1 LFEAWFNVMQELSA
15 NTVNTLQSV
24 ALQAHRGAMATVPTQ
39 PAPLL
44 APADALHILAV
55 NDAVI
60 AVDKPSGLPSVPGR
74 TPALVDCA
82 WSRVRALHPD
92 ALVVHRLDMA
102 TSGLMLF
109 ARGLLAQRALSLA
122 FEQRRVHKRYV
133 AVVHGLMHDNS
144 YTVDLPLAA
153 DWPNR
158 PRQHVDHAG
167 GKPAITHVQVL
178 SRDTHR
184 NTTRVA
190 LTPVTGRSHQL
201 RVHLLALGHAIVG
214 DTLYGDAVAHEAP
227 GTQPTP
233 QRMHLHAQRIECP
246 HPQPHPAAPATCI
259 YSSEVPF

>member
-1 LFEAWFNVMQELSA
+1 MQELSA

-24 ALQAHRGAMATVPTQ
+24 ALQAHRVAMPTVPTQ
-39 PAPLL
+39 PAPPPDLT
-44 APADALHILAV
+44 AALRILAV
-55 NDAVI
+55 DDALI

-74 TPALVDCA
+74 TPALADCA
-82 WSRVRALHPD
+82 WTRLQALHPD
-92 ALVVHRLDMA
+92 TLVVHRLDMA
-102 TSGLMLF
+102 TSGVMLF
-109 ARGLLAQRALSLA
+109 ARGPSAQRALSLA

-133 AVVHGLMHDNS
+133 AEVHGLMREDHH
-144 YTVDLPLAA
+144 TVDLPLAA

-158 PRQHVDHAG
+158 PRQRVDHAL

-178 SRDTHR
+178 SRDLQR

-190 LTPVTGRSHQL
+190 LTPITGRSHQL

-214 DTLYGDAVAHEAP
+214 DTLYGDAVAHDAL
-227 GTQPTP
+227 GAQPKP

-246 HPQPHPAAPATCI
+246 NPWPHPATPATCI

>member
-1 LFEAWFNVMQELSA
+1 MPALP
-15 NTVNTLQSV
+15 TLP
-24 ALQAHRGAMATVPTQ
+24 ALP
-39 PAPLL
+39 PAPLDTL
-44 APADALHILAV
+44 RILAV
-55 NDAVI
+55 DDAVI

-74 TPALVDCA
+74 TPALADCA
-82 WSRVRALHPD
+82 WSRVQVLHPD

-109 ARGLLAQRALSLA
+109 ARGLPAQRALSLA

-133 AVVHGLMHDNS
+133 AVVHGLMHDDH
-144 YTVDLPLAA
+144 YTVNLPLAA
-153 DWPNR
+153 DWPNL

-167 GKPAITHVQVL
+167 GKAAITHVQVL
-178 SRDTHR
+178 SRDIHR

-214 DTLYGDAVAHEAP
+214 DTLYGDAVAHKAP
-227 GTQPTP
+227 GVQQTP
-233 QRMHLHAQRIECP
+233 PRMHLHAERIECP
-246 HPQPHPAAPATCI
+246 HPWPHAAAPATCT